1 MRQLRFDNHKDVY
14 KIIKNNGLRNSNINN
29 SPIEDL
35 KNLFSDLN
43 KGDPNN
49 DDTFDFFFF
58 LGGEFFGGIF
68 FNV

>member
-58 LGGEFFGGIF
+58 WGGGIF
-68 FNV
+68 WGDFF

>member
-1 MRQLRFDNHKDVY
+1 MRQLRSDNHKDVY
-14 KIIKNNGLRNSNINN
+14 KIIKN
-29 SPIEDL
+29 SPIEDF

-49 DDTFDFFFF
+49 DDTFEFFF
-58 LGGEFFGGIF
+58 GGEFFLGIF